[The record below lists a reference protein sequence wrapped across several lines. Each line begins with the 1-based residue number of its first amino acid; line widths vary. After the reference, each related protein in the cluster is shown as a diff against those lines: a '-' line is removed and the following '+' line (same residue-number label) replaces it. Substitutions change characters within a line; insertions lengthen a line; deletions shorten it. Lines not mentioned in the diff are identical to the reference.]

1 MIRCLFEASKLPVVF
16 LVFPA
21 AQAIAEVT
29 RYSDLSLPKAETGEA
44 IVLILLCIALA
55 ASFFLFELVRVKQQD
70 YVEKNV
76 LEERFNENSRRFSIN
91 GEERRLLRLIA
102 QETGITDIN
111 ELFSSLP
118 AYEKGVDHIVASA
131 LATDRDEAE
140 LLALEDL
147 LQSLR
152 KKMHY
157 GILEQGQ
164 PLISTRNLS
173 PGQNVWMLGPRKTIQ
188 GEALVSLVRELFFSV
203 KLTSA
208 EKGRMLAFESP
219 VRMAFTRKAD
229 GIYGIEV
236 PLVSFDPSSE
246 TVKCRHTL
254 SFKRN
259 QLRQDVRVETDL
271 AVSIK
276 CIASEKGRPDD
287 TMPFMVKLCDIS
299 GGGCAFISQRQLGVG
314 DTVLVTSS
322 SPKLTIAGVQAK
334 VLAVSRHKG
343 AQHFLYHTRFINIEF
358 EKKEKIV
365 KYVFTR
371 LREFSQ
377 R

>member
-1 MIRCLFEASKLPVVF
+1 MMRCLFETCNRSFVFLMLPVMK
-16 LVFPA
+16 A
-21 AQAIAEVT
+21 GAEVT
-29 RYSDLSLPKAETGEA
+29 RYSDLNLPKAETGEA
-44 IVLILLCIALA
+44 IVLVLLCIALA
-55 ASFFLFELVRVKQQD
+55 GSFLFFELARVKQQD
-70 YVEKNV
+70 YLEKNV
-76 LEERFNENSRRFSIN
+76 LKERFAENSRRFSIN
-91 GEERRLLRLIA
+91 GEERRLLRIMV
-102 QETGITDIN
+102 QETGIADIN
-111 ELFSSLP
+111 EMFSSLP
-118 AYEKGVDHIVASA
+118 LYEQGVEHIVSSA
-131 LATDRDEAE
+131 LATERDETE

-157 GILEQGQ
+157 GVLEQGQ
-164 PLISTRNLS
+164 PLVSTRNLS

-188 GEALVSLVRELFFSV
+188 GEAVVSLVRELFFSV
-203 KLTSA
+203 RLTSA
-208 EKGRMLAFESP
+208 EKGSMPAFESP

-236 PLVSFDPSSE
+236 PLVSFDPSSG

-287 TMPFMVKLCDIS
+287 TMPFMVKLSDIS
-299 GGGCAFISQRQLGVG
+299 GGGCAFISQRQLSVG

-334 VLAVSRHKG
+334 VLGVSRHKG
-343 AQHFLYHTRFINIEF
+343 AQHFLYHTRFINIDF